1 MNKSS
6 YKKTNT
12 LSVLLSLFLLV
23 TCAHAT
29 PSLQLCDNMTQMH
42 APTIIEGNPGE
53 LLLTF
58 YAGTKVLNPDN
69 KEVTDCNIWIS
80 RLSQDENSWSA
91 PVVIASSQEIK
102 AGTPVPC
109 LDPVLCKTSTGKIH
123 LFYKV
128 GTSTENW
135 TGYVKSS
142 DDNGTT
148 WSTPRC
154 LAPYGVTGPHRCKP
168 VELEN
173 GSLVFA
179 ATRGSWNFRASCS
192 ERTNANLTQWEV
204 SNLICR
210 ENSHEIIQQPA
221 IFRTGD
227 TINMLFRVRG
237 LKNIYTS
244 RSTNFGETWENATP
258 VYELAGSD
266 SSLDV
271 IQLHDEAE
279 TPLLAYNDIE
289 GSKRYR
295 LVLMKPENNNFNF
308 VCTNWK
314 QIKVI
319 AESDNQDDVFC
330 YPSMIQDSNGLV
342 HLVYVKN
349 YQEICYEI
357 FDEEELI

>member
-142 DDNGTT
+142 HDNGAT

-154 LAPYGVTGPHRCKP
+154 LAPYGATGPHRCKP
-168 VELEN
+168 VELED
-173 GSLVFA
+173 GSLIFA

-192 ERTNANLTQWEV
+192 ERTNVDLTQWQISE
-204 SNLICR
+204 LICR
-210 ENSHEIIQQPA
+210 QNLNEVIQQPA
-221 IFRTGD
+221 IFRTGG
-227 TINMLFRVRG
+227 NLRMLFRVRN
-237 LKNIYTS
+237 LANIYTS
-244 RSTNFGETWENATP
+244 VLSNKDQKWTEPSPTM
-258 VYELAGSD
+258 LAGCD

-271 IQLHDEAE
+271 VTLING
-279 TPLLAYNDIE
+279 TTLLAYNDIE

-295 LVLMKPENNNFNF
+295 LVLMKSKDEE
-308 VCTNWK
+308 TEEWE

-357 FDEEELI
+357 FDEEELV